1 MSISIITNL
10 HEVIFYR
17 TEAHKNVDTNYLS
30 EQKYTY
36 KSSDYQIKGMVRIF
50 VWVCFLKSYPFLDGL
65 FQWFNLLFYLLN
77 FFFTC
82 KLYKKPF
89 PSSSYLIWHLSQNPL
104 CCLSRLSGSSKE
116 LEDGLLAKQEE
127 LLCCIHQPES
137 RAHTELLWL
146 AAGRGWCQ
154 AWLASPCCP

>member
-36 KSSDYQIKGMVRIF
+36 KSSDYQFKGTVRIF

-82 KLYKKPF
+82 ELYKKPF
-89 PSSSYLIWHLSQNPL
+89 PSFLLLSHLASLTKPSVLFVQAFWFQQRTRRWAP
-104 CCLSRLSGSSKE
+104 GKAGGT
-116 LEDGLLAKQEE
+116 GLL
-127 LLCCIHQPES
+127 HPPS
-137 RAHTELLWL
+137 
-146 AAGRGWCQ
+146 
-154 AWLASPCCP
+154 